1 MIPIADTIPST
12 RRPYVNNLL
21 ILTNVLVFLY
31 ELSLGKQLQNFLL
44 DYGNVPVRFVYWTE
58 FGGDTLDPH
67 RYIPFISSMFLHGGF
82 FHILGN
88 MVYLWIFGDNVED
101 RFGHIGYLFFYL
113 FGGLVSEI
121 VQIVSDPH
129 STLPIIGASGAIAAV
144 LGAYF
149 VFYPYSRIITLVPFF
164 GWYTF
169 AEIPAVFYLGFWFF
183 MQLFSGS
190 LMAMSPE
197 SMAAGG
203 VAWWAHVGG
212 FVAGVVVGWILK
224 KIFPIED

>member
-1 MIPIADTIPST
+1 MDFWRQC
-12 RRPYVNNLL
+12 RRS
-21 ILTNVLVFLY
+21 FW
-31 ELSLGKQLQNFLL
+31 S
-44 DYGNVPVRFVYWTE
+44 
-58 FGGDTLDPH
+58 H
-67 RYIPFISSMFLHGGF
+67 RIS
-82 FHILGN
+82 
-88 MVYLWIFGDNVED
+88 
-101 RFGHIGYLFFYL
+101 FFYL